1 MKDIFKSDLFLKIA
15 IITGFAVLLIVF
27 FTSSKGSYIQN
38 DDEHT
43 KSEKQLISMIS
54 LLCKDGE
61 EPEVMIRTD
70 KDGLTVL
77 GVGIVT
83 ESAEDPVIK
92 EKILEL
98 TSKILDVS
106 PARICITI

>member
-1 MKDIFKSDLFLKIA
+1 MKDIFKSDLFLKTA
-15 IITGFAVLLIVF
+15 IIIGFAALLIIF
-27 FTSSKGSYIQN
+27 ISSKDNDIQTDN
-38 DDEHT
+38 EYT
-43 KSEKQLISMIS
+43 KTEKQLVSMIS
-54 LLCKDGE
+54 LLCDDEKTE
-61 EPEVMIRTD
+61 IVIRTD

-83 ESAEDPVIK
+83 ESADDPVIK

>member
-1 MKDIFKSDLFLKIA
+1 MKDFLKTDIFLKIA
-15 IITGFAVLLIVF
+15 IITGLAVLLIIL
-27 FTSSKGSYIQN
+27 FTS
-38 DDEHT
+38 T
-43 KSEKQLISMIS
+43 KEKDSPKDTYTQTETKLISMIS
-54 LLCKDGE
+54 LLCKDDS
-61 EPEVMIRTD
+61 PKVMIKTD
-70 KDGLTVL
+70 KDGITVI

-83 ESAEDPVIK
+83 ESADNPVVK